1 MSNGFVSVISGMV
14 RRITVGFVFVFILV
28 LVSSCNDMHRKQRIL
43 RKFKTTEVL
52 FDHHDGFEIIPLF
65 SPPEEKKEHVI
76 ALLQKANY
84 DFPIYISI
92 DNAWIKKS
100 NIPKDEAFNVFLI
113 DKEGFPIF
121 VGDPARSGRAWES
134 LNKIIS
140 SRSECS
146 L

>member
-1 MSNGFVSVISGMV
+1 MVKSGKVAETRLPSDTLRLIYYYDPTECYECAVVHAYDM
-14 RRITVGFVFVFILV
+14 
-28 LVSSCNDMHRKQRIL
+28 CN
-43 RKFKTTEVL
+43 L